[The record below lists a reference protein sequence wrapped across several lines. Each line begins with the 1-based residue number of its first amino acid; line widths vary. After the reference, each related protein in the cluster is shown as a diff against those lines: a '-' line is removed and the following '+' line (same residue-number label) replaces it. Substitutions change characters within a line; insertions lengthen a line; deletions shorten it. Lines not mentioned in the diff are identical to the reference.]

1 MPATEQQ
8 VRDLDIVSRFECF
21 TKGTV
26 ENAITKAGFFVCE
39 AVWDLGAAEPGRGAC
54 AIALLAAHFLA
65 SAPKGRNS
73 GGAVP
78 SGPVTAQAAGGIS
91 RSYGTAGGVSSQS
104 SFGSTTYGQ
113 QYLEL
118 RSVIVTTPLTA
129 VNC

>member
-8 VRDLDIVSRFECF
+8 VRDLDIVSKFECF
-21 TKGTV
+21 TDGTV
-26 ENAITKAGFFVCE
+26 ENAITKASFFVSE
-39 AVWDLGAAEPGRGAC
+39 ETWDKGAESPGRGAC
-54 AIALLAAHFLA
+54 GIALLAAHFLA

-91 RSYGTAGGVSSQS
+91 RSYGSSSGKTAESA
-104 SFGSTTYGQ
+104 FGSTTYGQ

-118 RSVIVTTPLTA
+118 QGVVCTTPLTL
-129 VNC
+129 VSC

>member
-1 MPATEQQ
+1 MPATVQD
-8 VRDLDIVSRFECF
+8 VRDLDLVSGFECF
-21 TKGTV
+21 TKGTIEKV
-26 ENAITKAGFFVCE
+26 LIKAGFFVCE
-39 AVWDLGAAEPGRGAC
+39 AVWDVGAAAPGRGAC
-54 AIALLAAHFLA
+54 AIALLAAHMLA

-104 SFGSTTYGQ
+104 AFGSTTYGQ

-118 RSVIVTTPLTA
+118 RASIVTTPLTA

>member
-1 MPATEQQ
+1 MPATVQD
-8 VRDLDIVSRFECF
+8 VRDLDLVSGFECF
-21 TKGTV
+21 TKGTIEKV
-26 ENAITKAGFFVCE
+26 IIKAELFICE
-39 AVWDLGAAEPGRGAC
+39 AAWDRGADQPGRGAC

-78 SGPVTAQAAGGIS
+78 SGPVTAQSAGGIS
-91 RSYGTAGGVSSQS
+91 RSYGTAGGVSSES
-104 SFGSTTYGQ
+104 AFGSTSYGQ

-129 VNC
+129 ANC